1 MNESGVPEETK
12 ARILVWDLPARV
24 SHWGFSLSLTV
35 SLWLGFRTDPESAVF
50 KYHILAGV
58 LAGWFLAVRV
68 VLGFVGSRTMRWS
81 AFFKAMTQIREYAGS
96 VFSWRPLYHVGL
108 NAGSALFAAALYLVV
123 LAVVYTGF
131 VADWVETWHGRL
143 AYACI
148 ALITAHLLGLLIH
161 ALRHRELS
169 PLAMVHGMGR
179 GKAGDGLSTPR
190 AVAGWILIGLG
201 LGVAWLLS
209 HYFDETTSVLKV
221 PYLPEISF
229 PVIQKG

>member
-1 MNESGVPEETK
+1 MNEPGAPEEPK
-12 ARILVWDLPARV
+12 LKILVWDLPARV
-24 SHWGFSLSLTV
+24 SHWGFSLSLSV

-58 LAGWFLAVRV
+58 LACWFLVVRV
-68 VLGFVGSRTMRWS
+68 VLGFAGSRTMRWN

-96 VFSWRPLYHVGL
+96 VFAWRPTDHVGL
-108 NAGSALFAAALYLVV
+108 NAGSSLFALALYLML

-143 AYACI
+143 ACGCI
-148 ALITAHLLGLLIH
+148 ALIAFHLLGLLMH
-161 ALRHRELS
+161 ALRQRELS

-179 GKAGDGLSTPR
+179 GKANEGLSTPR
-190 AVAGWILIGLG
+190 AAAGWVLMGLG
-201 LGVAWLLS
+201 LGVAWLLT
-209 HYFDETTSVLKV
+209 HNFDETTSVLKV